1 MNPISLVVVSLVA
14 VAVLAGFIVLV
25 KKGRK
30 AIALTILL
38 VAALAVSG
46 SIAYQ
51 MTRPLEAWVAHPNP
65 TSTTDP
71 GFILPKGKG
80 VYQGRSYVFNTPLD
94 KQEVFAE
101 FKAQFPDAE
110 LTDNRAHVTVNGA
123 VLELVFSEEP
133 DGFDYTLKYVQ

>member
-1 MNPISLVVVSLVA
+1 MQPVTIVVLSLVA
-14 VAVLAGFIVLV
+14 AAVLAGFIVLV
-25 KKGRK
+25 KKGHK

-51 MTRPLEAWVAHPNP
+51 VNRPLITWADHPDSSKDVA
-65 TSTTDP
+65 T
-71 GFILPKGKG
+71 FEVPKGKG

-133 DGFDYTLKYVQ
+133 DGFDYTLQYVQ